1 MNKPKQVF
9 GVFALLLVLAFAPA
23 AWSQGPLQKA
33 TITYSS
39 RSIAPIDI
47 FIAQDRGFFREEGLE
62 ARLVQVRATVA
73 IAAILSDEVQ
83 ALGSRGNSRTPQ
95 DRRPDPK
102 SAKPCC
108 AVEGLRFLASARG
121 QSRVGD

>member
-23 AWSQGPLQKA
+23 AWSQGPLQMT
-33 TITYSS
+33 TIAANREISS
-39 RSIAPIDI
+39 IGF
-47 FIAQDRGFFREEGLE
+47 FIAQDRGFFREESLV

-95 DRRPDPK
+95 DRRPDPR

-121 QSRVGD
+121 KSRVGD